1 MLVYEIAMTLS
12 TSSTT
17 RRLRL
22 LPLLL
27 VPPMTTGII
36 TAAITITI
44 ANTIAVDYYYYCY
57 SYPYYYYHY
66 KARLLFLARNH
77 MTTPFHIGSCREFNL
92 FHVGVDTQH
101 QTIS

>member
-17 RRLRL
+17 RRLRQ

-36 TAAITITI
+36 TAAITIAI
-44 ANTIAVDYYYYCY
+44 ANTIAVDYYDYCY
-57 SYPYYYYHY
+57 SYPYDYYHY

-77 MTTPFHIGSCREFNL
+77 MTTPFHIRSCREFNL
-92 FHVGVDTQH
+92 FHVGVDTHH
-101 QTIS
+101 QTIL

>member
-1 MLVYEIAMTLS
+1 MI
-12 TSSTT
+12 
-17 RRLRL
+17 
-22 LPLLL
+22 
-27 VPPMTTGII
+27 TGII

-66 KARLLFLARNH
+66 KARLLFLARND
-77 MTTPFHIGSCREFNL
+77 MTIPFHIGSCREFNL

>member
-1 MLVYEIAMTLS
+1 MLVYEIGMTLC

-27 VPPMTTGII
+27 VPPMSTGII

-57 SYPYYYYHY
+57 SYPYYY
-66 KARLLFLARNH
+66 
-77 MTTPFHIGSCREFNL
+77 
-92 FHVGVDTQH
+92 
-101 QTIS
+101 